1 MRDFSKFLV
10 GLERLVEMTGFAEE
24 STAAAAPA
32 LQEGPAVCGDS
43 FVARLVAGLPGQVA
57 TYIEEASD
65 PRNLVALAEA
75 LRLGRARCLHAG
87 DDGLLVRVEAS
98 GDILVAA
105 RDGRTAA
112 SLISG
117 VVAEELDPEATI
129 TLTDARWAADA
140 GLADREPPHETLRYR
155 ICVYERTEPIPV
167 MGTLRIEPLGEDDL
181 GTVLAHYENLSE
193 QTVRR
198 HLADG
203 WVFGGYDAAGEL
215 VGFIGEHDEGA
226 IGMLEVFPEQRRH
239 GYGFEL
245 AACAVNRMLAAG
257 RIPYSQVVLTNEAS
271 FALHRRLGMTAL
283 PTVQCW
289 CW

>member
-1 MRDFSKFLV
+1 METAK
-10 GLERLVEMTGFAEE
+10 FAEK
-24 STAAAAPA
+24 PA
-32 LQEGPAVCGDS
+32 TPVSASQEGPAVCDDS
-43 FVARLVAGLPGQVA
+43 LAARLLAGLPERVA
-57 TYIEEASD
+57 SCIAGASD
-65 PRNLVALAEA
+65 PRNLVALAES
-75 LRLGRARCLHAG
+75 LRLGRARCLYAG

-105 RDGRTAA
+105 RDGHAAA

-117 VVAEELDPEATI
+117 IAAKELDPEATI
-129 TLTDARWAADA
+129 ALTDARWAAEA
-140 GLADREPPHETLRYR
+140 GLADREPPHETLSYR
-155 ICVYERTEPIPV
+155 ICVYERAEPIPV
-167 MGTLRIEPLGEDDL
+167 VGTLRIEPLGEGDL
-181 GTVLAHYENLSE
+181 GTVLAHYENLPE

-203 WVFGGYDAAGEL
+203 WVYGGYNESGEL

-245 AACAVNRMLAAG
+245 AARAVNRMLAVG
-257 RIPYSQVVLTNEAS
+257 RIPYSQVVLGNEAS